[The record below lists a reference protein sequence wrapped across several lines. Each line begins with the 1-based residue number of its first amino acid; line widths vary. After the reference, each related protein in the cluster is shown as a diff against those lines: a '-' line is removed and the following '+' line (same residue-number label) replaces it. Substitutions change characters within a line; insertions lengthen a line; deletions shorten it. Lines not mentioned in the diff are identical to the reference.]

1 MRDVRQLAL
10 EVRVPISED
19 GDVAGRAY
27 RSGSRY
33 ATVSGHVF
41 LRDGKRGAS
50 WYAKYRIGERQ
61 QKKRL
66 GPAWR
71 ERGRPPEGCFTRRTA
86 EAALQE
92 ILTDARRG
100 AQTLAPRSIG
110 VTFADASAE
119 WLRYCTHE
127 RAAKRSTLIDY
138 RAIVRVLDGELADVP
153 LVEVSTELLERWLA
167 GRPVEL
173 SNRTRAK
180 YVTALN
186 SIFKRAQRVWK
197 LPTNPAAGLERP
209 RFRNAKSIEVY
220 TPEEVWA
227 LARAAS
233 EQDAATFLVAA
244 FCGLRMGEVLALT
257 WRDADFARRLIRVR
271 ASYTQHR
278 VDTPKSSGMRAVPMA
293 DAVARVL
300 DRLSQREHFTADG
313 DLVFPNQVGDH
324 QNPKQLRKRYRTAQD
339 AAGLRPLTFHDLRHT
354 FGTLAIN
361 RADPVSVQHWMG
373 HANLQTTMRYL
384 HFRQRDDEADLL
396 SEAFEENRVPN
407 LVPKSADLGL
417 SEDNSERKDLRNQ
430 PQSN

>member
-1 MRDVRQLAL
+1 M
-10 EVRVPISED
+10 
-19 GDVAGRAY
+19 AG
-27 RSGSRY
+27 Y
-33 ATVSGHVF
+33 ANISGHVF
-41 LRDGKRGAS
+41 LREGKRGGS

-71 ERGRPPEGCFTRRTA
+71 ERGRPPEGYFTRRTA

-100 AQTLAPRSIG
+100 AHNCAPRSVG

-119 WLRYCTHE
+119 WLRYCAHE
-127 RAAKRSTLIDY
+127 RAVKRSTLLDY
-138 RAIVRVLDGELADVP
+138 RGLVRVLDSELADVP

-167 GRPVEL
+167 GRPADL

-180 YVTALN
+180 YVGALN

-197 LPTNPAAGLERP
+197 LHANPAAVLERP
-209 RFRNAKSIEVY
+209 RVRNAKTIEVY
-220 TPEEVWA
+220 SPEEVWA
-227 LARAAS
+227 LARAADD
-233 EQDAATFLVAA
+233 QDAATFIVAA
-244 FCGLRMGEVLALT
+244 FCGLRIGELLALR
-257 WRDADFARRLIRVR
+257 WREVDFTARVVRVR

-278 VDTPKSSGMRAVPMA
+278 VDTPKSSSMRAVPMA
-293 DAVARVL
+293 DPVARVL
-300 DRLSQREHFTADG
+300 DQLSQRENFVGDG
-313 DLVFPNQVGDH
+313 DLVFPNEAGDH
-324 QNPKQLRKRYRTAQD
+324 QNPKRLRIRYRDAQS
-339 AAGLRPLTFHDLRHT
+339 AAGLRALTFHDLRHT

-396 SEAFEENRVPN
+396 SDAFAENGVPKLVPN
-407 LVPKSADLGL
+407 KPLLDP
-417 SEDNSERKDLRNQ
+417 SEGNSEREFVPESHQAD
-430 PQSN
+430 P